1 MREHSIHPLVR
12 FAVQR
17 RVTMGMLLLAC
28 LVLGGLSLQRLPL
41 EFLPPINSSNVSI
54 QAPYPSSSPEE
65 ITRLIIRPL
74 EDSLGTLNGLDR
86 LSSTASDRN
95 ATVNASFVDGTD
107 MNLAAVEV
115 RDRVDRV
122 RHLLPEDLRQIQIR
136 RFQSAD
142 LPVMRLHL
150 SYDAASRDWDQD
162 RLYEFAERVLRNRVE
177 RLEGVAQVDIRG
189 ARIREVQVRLD
200 ADRLGAHG
208 VDARVISD
216 VLRQG
221 HLRMSA
227 GEVVESSR
235 KLLVRIDAELSGL
248 EEIRSLPIPGTG
260 LRVRDVAEVAYE
272 FPRQETFNFLNGR
285 EALSLR
291 IYKASDANLLQVV
304 RRVKSEL
311 AVVAA
316 EPRHAGIRYRVY
328 RDSSEDVSK
337 GLAQLRDAG
346 LLGGGL
352 AILAVFLFLRRA
364 RTTLLIGIAIP
375 VSVVFTFVLMFALRQ
390 SGQVELTL
398 NVVSLMGL
406 VLALGMLVD
415 NSIVVIESI
424 YRRIERLGE
433 DAKTAAMRGAS
444 EVAMPILASTAT
456 TLCVFFPLIF
466 LREGGGFF
474 STYLREVGTT
484 VCIVMVASLLV
495 ALTVVPAAA
504 ALLLGHEAPRRLR
517 WLETLSRGYGALLGV
532 TLRFRWVFLLFAGGL
547 LYASLQ
553 LFLGIERSFGGGGEN
568 RQITVHVDTPSAYSL
583 AQTQTLFEQI
593 YELLDTRR
601 SELEIGDIITTYQ
614 LGGGRSRGRGGER
627 SLEIYLVEEEKGQLS
642 TAEVRD
648 RLRPL
653 MPVLPGVSF
662 RIGQSQR
669 RHSSGGLE
677 VELSGEDPA
686 VLELIG
692 REVAAKIGALP
703 GLSDVDLSLESGDDE
718 VRVAVDRERAA
729 RAGVTSRAVAQTVQS
744 ALTER
749 ALGTLTSDD
758 REVDLM
764 VQYRD
769 DQRESLTQLQG
780 LRIGS
785 RSEGWILDSLAELST
800 VPGPRSIERE
810 NRRSK
815 LRITCNTDS
824 PVDARRAMFGVMGL
838 MRSQSMPPGYEWSF
852 GRWDRMR
859 QADEEGSGF
868 ALLFALLL
876 VYMLMAALFESFVH
890 PLSIMLSVP
899 FAFIGVGVVMKL
911 AGQAR
916 DNFTELG
923 FIILTGVVVNNAI
936 VLIDHVNRLRAEGM
950 RRRDAIVLGGQ
961 HRVRAILMTAVTTIL
976 GLLPMVGP
984 LLLPEVF
991 GSPEGRAA
999 TWAPVGLVILGGLTT
1014 STFLTLLV
1022 VPTVYSM
1029 IDDVGRLFGRIARR
1043 I

>member
-1 MREHSIHPLVR
+1 MGEESIHPLVR
-12 FAVQR
+12 FAVER

-41 EFLPPINSSNVSI
+41 EFLPPISSSNISL

-86 LSSTASDRN
+86 LSSSASENEASIN
-95 ATVNASFVDGTD
+95 ATFVDGTD

-122 RHLLPEDLRQIQIR
+122 RHLLPDDLRQVRIR
-136 RFQSAD
+136 RFQSSD
-142 LPVMRLHL
+142 LPVVRSHL
-150 SYDAASRDWDQD
+150 SFDPEATDWNED
-162 RLYEFAERVLRNRVE
+162 RLYEFAERVVQRRLE
-177 RLEGVAQVDIRG
+177 RLEGVAQVSIRG
-189 ARIREVQVRLD
+189 SRTREVQVRLD
-200 ADRLGAHG
+200 ADLLGAHG
-208 VDARVISD
+208 LDARD
-216 VLRQG
+216 LARTLRQS
-221 HLRMSA
+221 HLRLSA
-227 GEVVESSR
+227 GEIVESSR
-235 KLLVRIDAELSGL
+235 KLRVRIDGELRSL
-248 EEIRSLPIPGTG
+248 EDIRSLPIGGKG
-260 LRVRDVAEVAYE
+260 LEVRDVAEVAFD
-272 FPRQETFNFLNGR
+272 FPRQETFNYLNGR

-304 RRVKSEL
+304 EL
-311 AVVAA
+311 AKA
-316 EPRHAGIRYRVY
+316 ELAKIASEPAYAGVTYRVY
-328 RDSSEDVSK
+328 RDSSVDVSK

-375 VSVVFTFVLMFALRQ
+375 VSVVFTFVLMFFLRQ
-390 SGQVELTL
+390 SGQMDLTL

-424 YRRIERLGE
+424 YRRIEQLGE
-433 DAKTAAMRGAS
+433 DSTTAALRGAS

-466 LREGGGFF
+466 LRSGGGFF

-504 ALLLGHEAPRRLR
+504 ALLLGEETPRRIR
-517 WLETLSRGYGALLGV
+517 WIETLGRRYGALLV
-532 TLRFRWVFLLFAGGL
+532 FTLRYRLLFLLFAAGL

-553 LFLGIERSFGGGGEN
+553 LFLGIERSFGEGGEE
-568 RQITVHVDTPSAYSL
+568 RQITVHVDTPNSFSL
-583 AQTQTLFEQI
+583 EQVKDLFADI
-593 YELLDTRR
+593 YGILDTNRDD
-601 SELEIGDIITTYQ
+601 LDIADVTTTFQ
-614 LGGGRSRGRGGER
+614 RTGGRSRGRDSER
-627 SLEIYLVEEEKGQLS
+627 SLELYLREEEESRHS
-642 TAEVRD
+642 TTEVRD
-648 RLRPL
+648 RLREL
-653 MPVLPGVSF
+653 MPELPGVQF

-677 VELSGEDPA
+677 VELSGDDPA
-686 VLELIG
+686 VLEILG
-692 REVAAKIGALP
+692 REIAGQIAAIP

-718 VRVAVDRERAA
+718 MRVAVDRERAVL
-729 RAGVTSRAVAQTVQS
+729 AGLSTQDVAQTVQS
-744 ALTER
+744 ALSDR
-749 ALGTLTSDD
+749 ALGTLMSDD
-758 REVDLM
+758 REVDLVM
-764 VQYRD
+764 QYRE
-769 DQRESLTQLQG
+769 DQRETLAQLQS
-780 LRIGS
+780 LQIGA
-785 RSEGWILDSLAELST
+785 RSDGRTLGSMAEFAT
-800 VPGPRSIERE
+800 VAGPRSIERE
-810 NRRSK
+810 DRRSK
-815 LRITCNTDS
+815 LRITCNTES
-824 PVDARRAMFGVMGL
+824 PVAARKAMFGVMGL
-838 MRSQSMPPGYEWSF
+838 MQGQSMPAGYSWSF

-859 QADEEGSGF
+859 QQDEQGSGF
-868 ALLFALLL
+868 ALLFALVL
-876 VYMLMAALFESFVH
+876 VYMLMASLFESLLH
-890 PLSIMLSVP
+890 PLSIMISVP

-916 DNFTELG
+916 DNFTEMG
-923 FIILTGVVVNNAI
+923 FIILVGVVVNNAI
-936 VLIDHVNRLRAEGM
+936 VLIDHINRLRREGL
-950 RRRDAIVLGGQ
+950 RRSEAIVLGGQ

-976 GLLPMVGP
+976 GLLPMVAP
-984 LLLPEVF
+984 LLLPGVF

-1029 IDDVGRLFGRIARR
+1029 IDDVGRLFVRIARR
-1043 I
+1043 V